1 MVLRIEIRV
10 LEKYRAILSD
20 FYSLLFVYF
29 MMFPCYI
36 VKLLLLK
43 CELCSQPDSE
53 LFYIPLRI
61 DVLMLKMSH

>member
-36 VKLLLLK
+36 VKVLL
-43 CELCSQPDSE
+43 
-53 LFYIPLRI
+53 F
-61 DVLMLKMSH
+61 